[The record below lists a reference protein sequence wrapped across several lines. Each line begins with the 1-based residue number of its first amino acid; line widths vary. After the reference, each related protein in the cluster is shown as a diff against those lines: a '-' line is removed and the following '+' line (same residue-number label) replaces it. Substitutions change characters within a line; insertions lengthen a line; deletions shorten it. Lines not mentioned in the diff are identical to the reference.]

1 MMHPAGQEREDV
13 VESREV
19 WKEIQPKLDI
29 TKLVALDESSVNL
42 SYTRLYGWAPSGE
55 RIHEGIVDV
64 RFERQSILST
74 MRIDGGIVPIVFE
87 GTLNKEIFCA
97 YIEHQLAPSLAA
109 DDIVLLDNCTVHS
122 AKLVMETLKRCG
134 VTFWY
139 LPKYSPDL
147 NPIELMW
154 AYVKAILRKFKA
166 RTVERLAAALKTA
179 FDRVTPELITSWF
192 LHCGYTL

>member
-1 MMHPAGQEREDV
+1 MMNPVEQEREDV

-19 WKEIQPKLDI
+19 WREIQPKLDI
-29 TKLVALDESSVNL
+29 EKLVALDESSVNL

-55 RIHEGIVDV
+55 RVNEGVVDV
-64 RFERQSILST
+64 RFERGSILST
-74 MRIDGGIVPIVFE
+74 MRVNGSIVPVVFE

-97 YIEHQLAPSLAA
+97 YIEQQLAPSLSA

-122 AKLVMETLKRCG
+122 AKLVKETLRRCG

-154 AYVKAILRKFKA
+154 AYVKAILRKLKA
-166 RTVERLAAALKTA
+166 RTVEHLQAALKTA
-179 FDRVTPELITSWF
+179 FDRVTPDLIKSWF
-192 LHCGYTL
+192 AHCGYS

>member
-1 MMHPAGQEREDV
+1 

-19 WKEIQPKLDI
+19 FKEIQPKLDI
-29 TKLVALDESSVNL
+29 AKLVALDESSVNL

-55 RIHEGIVDV
+55 RVNEGVVDV

-74 MRIDGGIVPIVFE
+74 MRINGGIVPIVFE
-87 GTLNKEIFCA
+87 GTLNKEIFSA
-97 YIEHQLAPSLAA
+97 YIENQLAPSLAA
-109 DDIVLLDNCTVHS
+109 DDIVLLDNCKVHS
-122 AKLVMETLKRCG
+122 AELVKETLKKCG

-154 AYVKAILRKFKA
+154 AYIKAILRKLKA
-166 RTVERLAAALKTA
+166 RTVDALETALKIA
-179 FDRVTPELITSWF
+179 FDRITPDLIKSWF
-192 LHCGYTL
+192 SHCGYS

>member
-1 MMHPAGQEREDV
+1 MLYPAEQEREDIA
-13 VESREV
+13 ESREV
-19 WKEIQPKLDI
+19 WKENQPKLEI

-55 RIHEGIVDV
+55 RVSEGIVDV

-74 MRIDGGIVPIVFE
+74 MRTNGGITPVVFE
-87 GTLNKEIFCA
+87 GTLNKEIFSK
-97 YIEHQLAPSLAA
+97 YIETQLAPSLAA
-109 DDIVLLDNCTVHS
+109 DDIVVLDNCKVHS
-122 AKLVMETLKRCG
+122 AKLVIETLIKCG

-154 AYVKAILRKFKA
+154 AYVKAKLRKLKA
-166 RTVERLAAALKTA
+166 RTIVALETALKIA
-179 FDRVTPELITSWF
+179 FEAVTPELIKSWF
-192 LHCGYTL
+192 AHCGYS

>member
-1 MMHPAGQEREDV
+1 MHPREQEREDI

-19 WKEIQPKLDI
+19 WKENQSKLDV

-55 RIHEGIVDV
+55 RINEGIVDV

-74 MRIDGGIVPIVFE
+74 MRINGGIIPIVFE
-87 GTLNKEIFCA
+87 GTLNKEIFSK
-97 YIEHQLAPSLAA
+97 YIETQLAPSLAT
-109 DDIVLLDNCTVHS
+109 DEIVLLDNCKVHS
-122 AKLVMETLKRCG
+122 AKLVKETLKNCG

-154 AYVKAILRKFKA
+154 AYVKAKLRKLKA
-166 RTVERLAAALKTA
+166 RTIAALEAALKTA
-179 FDRVTPELITSWF
+179 FEAVTPELIKSWF
-192 LHCGYTL
+192 VHCGYS

>member
-1 MMHPAGQEREDV
+1 MLHPKEQEREDV
-13 VESREV
+13 AESREV
-19 WKEIQPKLDI
+19 WKEIQPKLDA

-55 RIHEGIVDV
+55 RINEGVVDV

-74 MRIDGGIVPIVFE
+74 MRISGVTVPIVFE

-97 YIEHQLAPSLAA
+97 YIEQQLAPSLAS

-122 AKLVMETLKRCG
+122 AKLVKETLKKFG

-154 AYVKAILRKFKA
+154 AYVKAKLRKLKA
-166 RTVERLAAALKTA
+166 RTIVALETALKIA
-179 FDRVTPELITSWF
+179 FEAVTPELIKSWF
-192 LHCGYTL
+192 AHCGYS